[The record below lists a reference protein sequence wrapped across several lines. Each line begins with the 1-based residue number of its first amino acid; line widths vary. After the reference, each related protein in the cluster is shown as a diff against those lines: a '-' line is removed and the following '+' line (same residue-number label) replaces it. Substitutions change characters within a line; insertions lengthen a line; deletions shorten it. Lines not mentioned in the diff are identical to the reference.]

1 MTQLVL
7 SAAFQPFKVY
17 IGYPEPVQFENLD
30 DQRFNIRDPT
40 RGLNVDFMSYSNY
53 ILANQDALAL
63 LDANTLLNHS
73 QFTFQTFFQHFASQT
88 KWTDGQFM
96 ALQEMGK
103 DDKTEKIQTTVSQR
117 IEVLK
122 MISSATWLTVVIL
135 VLLMIILTTLM
146 ISLKVFYPPTTLQSN
161 IECLADAMAMIAG
174 SDELLE
180 RVQRYEM
187 EELKRSELETRLGWF
202 RDRRGHVRWGV
213 EFTDALEIEWL
224 EKPTK

>member
-1 MTQLVL
+1 MTKLVL

-88 KWTDGQFM
+88 KWTNGQFM
-96 ALQEMGK
+96 ALQQMEK
-103 DDKTEKIQTTVSQR
+103 DKAQKIQTTVSER

-122 MISSATWLTVVIL
+122 MISSATWITVVIL
-135 VLLMIILTTLM
+135 VLLMVVLGTLM
-146 ISLKVFYPPTTLQSN
+146 VSLKVFYPPTKLHSN
-161 IECLADAMAMIAG
+161 VECLADAMAMVAG
-174 SDELLE
+174 SDELLD
-180 RVQRYEM
+180 RVQRYELR
-187 EELKRSELETRLGWF
+187 ELKRSELETRLAWF

-213 EFTDALEIEWL
+213 EFTDAPGIEWL